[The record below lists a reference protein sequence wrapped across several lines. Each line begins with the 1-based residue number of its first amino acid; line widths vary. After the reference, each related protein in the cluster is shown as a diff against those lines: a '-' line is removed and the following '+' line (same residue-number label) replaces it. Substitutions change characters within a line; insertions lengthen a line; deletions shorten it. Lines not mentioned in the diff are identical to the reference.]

1 MTMDTET
8 THDTSE
14 EHHGVGHIVPVRILL
29 TTAMMLL
36 ILTVVT
42 VAVAKIDFGNLNI
55 WFALGIAVAKG
66 SIVALFFMHLK
77 YDRPFNGLVFVASLA
92 FVALFISFALTD
104 TKEYAHQIDT
114 DDAPRVQEKLTQI
127 EP

>member
-1 MTMDTET
+1 
-8 THDTSE
+8 
-14 EHHGVGHIVPVRILL
+14 
-29 TTAMMLL
+29 MLL

-42 VAVAKIDFGNLNI
+42 VAVSKIDFGNFNI
-55 WFALGIAVAKG
+55 WFALGIAVVKG
-66 SIVALFFMHLK
+66 SLVLLFFMHLK
-77 YDRPFNGLVFVASLA
+77 YDRPFNGLVFVTSLA

>member
-8 THDTSE
+8 THGTSE
-14 EHHGVGHIVPVRILL
+14 EHHGVGHIVPVRILF

-42 VAVAKIDFGNLNI
+42 VAVAKIDFGDFNI

-66 SIVALFFMHLK
+66 SLVLLFFMHLK

-92 FVALFISFALTD
+92 FVALFISLALTD

-114 DDAPRVQEKLTQI
+114 GNAPRVQEKLTQI

>member
-1 MTMDTET
+1 MDTET
-8 THDTSE
+8 THDTSQ
-14 EHHGVGHIVPVRILL
+14 EHHGVGHIVPVRTLFA
-29 TTAMMLL
+29 TATLLL

-42 VAVAKIDFGNLNI
+42 VAVSKIDFGNLNI
-55 WFALGIAVAKG
+55 WFALGIAVVKG
-66 SIVALFFMHLK
+66 SLVVLFFMHLK
-77 YDRPFNGLVFVASLA
+77 YDRPFNGLVFVTSLA
-92 FVALFISFALTD
+92 FVALFISLALTD